1 MAKRRNGRGTSG
13 GAFGKILLTV
23 VILAVVIFLALRL
36 VNSCSDCE
44 KTFFGLGYEGN
55 VIDNAVDDEEEQILC
70 EGCAERHYAL
80 SLFAGKELDEYKR
93 VLVPGKMI
101 PGEVKFGAESDK

>member
-1 MAKRRNGRGTSG
+1 MAKKRNGRGTSG
-13 GAFGKILLTV
+13 GVFGKIVLTV
-23 VILAVVIFLALRL
+23 VILAIVIFLALRL

-55 VIDNAVDDEEEQILC
+55 AIDNAVDEEEQILC
-70 EGCAERHYAL
+70 ERCAERHHAL

-101 PGEVKFGAESDK
+101 PGEVKFGAKSDE